1 MLGAK
6 RPIPRGALDV
16 AAAKARGARLRRC
29 EASARDRRAYP
40 KKENSITNKNE

>member
-6 RPIPRGALDV
+6 RPIPRGAREV
-16 AAAKARGARLRRC
+16 VAAKARGARLRRC